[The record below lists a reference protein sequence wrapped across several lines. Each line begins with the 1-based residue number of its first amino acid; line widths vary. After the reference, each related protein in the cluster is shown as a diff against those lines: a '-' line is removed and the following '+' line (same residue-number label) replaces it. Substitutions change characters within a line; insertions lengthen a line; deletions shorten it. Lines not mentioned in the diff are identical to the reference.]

1 MMVVAGWDVLL
12 QAVLALVASVAVG
25 SSGFVLIRAGWLR
38 HGEQGQR
45 EFLLG
50 VAAVVLAF
58 SELVAGVLILFGYG
72 ANDAHALVD
81 LRVLVVFV
89 NAASRSVFII
99 IGVYLVWN
107 GWRVMERRHREH
119 VSGSS

>member
-12 QAVLALVASVAVG
+12 QAVLALVASVVVG
-25 SSGFVLIRAGWLR
+25 MSGFVLIRGGWLR
-38 HGEQGQR
+38 HGEAGQR

-58 SELVAGVLILFGYG
+58 SEAVAGVLVLFGYG
-72 ANDAHALVD
+72 AENLQVLTD

-99 IGVYLVWN
+99 IGLYLVWS
-107 GWRVMERRHREH
+107 GWRAMERRHREH
-119 VSGSS
+119 VSGSR